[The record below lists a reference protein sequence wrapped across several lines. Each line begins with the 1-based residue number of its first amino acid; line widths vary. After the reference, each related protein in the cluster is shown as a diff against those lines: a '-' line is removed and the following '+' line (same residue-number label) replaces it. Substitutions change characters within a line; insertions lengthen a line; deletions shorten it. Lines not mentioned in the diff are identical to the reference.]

1 MGRAYA
7 SRRDSGRRVK
17 RAGVGIDRRRG
28 GAAGMVKQSSSHEPP
43 QRPRYT
49 NHQQSEIVEMFVA
62 QELIG
67 QGWNVAYPR
76 SSHSIF
82 DLIAVQGSRALRIQ
96 VKSTRKRVGNRLLF
110 DTTRYQAKAEKGARK
125 IISCNDCDVAVLVS
139 VTNMEL
145 FVVPVSHIRTCH
157 FAINETNYPKYFRK
171 FSNLRPCKP

>member
-1 MGRAYA
+1 
-7 SRRDSGRRVK
+7 
-17 RAGVGIDRRRG
+17 
-28 GAAGMVKQSSSHEPP
+28 MVKQSSSHEPP

-96 VKSTRKRVGNRLLF
+96 VNWVRS
-110 DTTRYQAKAEKGARK
+110 
-125 IISCNDCDVAVLVS
+125 IIVIDGVVS
-139 VTNMEL
+139 VNQGL
-145 FVVPVSHIRTCH
+145 FLIHPLEKLILG
-157 FAINETNYPKYFRK
+157 INH
-171 FSNLRPCKP
+171 